1 MDGVMLRKCP
11 FCGGEAMTYKTK
23 SLMLHDLCFG
33 VMCKDTPFCCVMSGY
48 KTEEEAIN
56 AWNTRRP
63 VERILERLEKEYDIN
78 NWGKPYGISL
88 DKAIEIIK
96 EEVGQIEE
104 THN

>member
-1 MDGVMLRKCP
+1 MSELKKCP

-56 AWNTRRP
+56 AWNTRKP
-63 VERILERLEKEYDIN
+63 VERILERLEKRLAAYKMYIELNFPKGDIVT
-78 NWGKPYGISL
+78 KEIE
-88 DKAIEIIK
+88 KAIEIIK
-96 EEVGQIEE
+96 EEVG
-104 THN
+104 